1 MTAAAVQYLEVDAPA
16 STASPAP
23 TAINQSAAVSCWFIA
38 GGGWLLVLLGGW
50 GLTRLLCDVAGLP
63 SDCRDLD
70 QANAMLDLTALLEKG
85 IVVAALTRLPTSVL
99 GLSVRARVGWASVT
113 VISGPVFSALGE
125 VPDMQRSL
133 TSDLE
138 WNAASAGYLAIG
150 TFVLLVVGAH
160 GVSLRRTPHFRLYVA
175 SRLGLA
181 AFYAAF
187 LATLGA
193 RSRLHFHHCYVG
205 LWVAL
210 LGFDAGRLSLGLI
223 AVGSGIMVQGIG
235 AYDWAN
241 LVNQ

>member
-1 MTAAAVQYLEVDAPA
+1 MTAADVQYLELDAPV
-16 STASPAP
+16 STASPAGASP
-23 TAINQSAAVSCWFIA
+23 PSATVSALRYLA
-38 GGGWLLVLLGGW
+38 GGGWLLLLLGTW

-70 QANAMLDLTALLEKG
+70 LANAMLDLTALLEKG

-125 VPDMQRSL
+125 VPAMQRSL
-133 TSDLE
+133 TSDLG
-138 WNAASAGYLAIG
+138 WNAASACYLAVG
-150 TFVLLVVGAH
+150 AFVLLVVGAH
-160 GVSLRRTPHFRLYVA
+160 GVSLRRAPHFRLYVA

-241 LVNQ
+241 LVNR